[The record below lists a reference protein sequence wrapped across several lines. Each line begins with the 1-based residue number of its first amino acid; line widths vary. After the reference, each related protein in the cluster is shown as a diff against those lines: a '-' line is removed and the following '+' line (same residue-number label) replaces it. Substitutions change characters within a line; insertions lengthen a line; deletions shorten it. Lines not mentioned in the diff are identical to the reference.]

1 MSLYIYWASVGMGLA
16 IAMAVTALVVLVSG
30 PYLIPKLHSL
40 KYGQSIRD
48 EGPASHQKKSG
59 TPTMGGLMMIPAI
72 TIGTLVLDGF
82 QPEALLAIFVM
93 LGHFAIGFADDYI
106 KVVKKRNLGLT
117 AKQKLLAQIIM
128 AAVVIY
134 IGHNYLGLKTT
145 VWIPVADVVCDLG
158 SLYYAFVL
166 CVLVGTTNAVNLT
179 DGLDGLASGTVAVA
193 AAAYSIISFVTGHE
207 DLVYFSAAVSAACL
221 AFLVFNHHP
230 AKIFMGD
237 TGSLALGGALAAV
250 AILTQTELLLVI
262 VGAVFVA
269 EAMSVMMQVTYFKLT
284 GGKRIFRMSPL
295 HHHYELGGWSE
306 TRVVYTFW
314 TAGAIFAALA
324 LALIVK

>member
-1 MSLYIYWASVGMGLA
+1 MSFDFSLLA
-16 IAMAVTALVVLVSG
+16 AVVVTSLAVLISG
-30 PYLIPKLHSL
+30 PYLIPELHAL

-48 EGPASHQKKSG
+48 EGPKSHQKKSG

-72 TIGTLVLDGF
+72 ALGTLTVTGF
-82 QPEALLAIFVM
+82 DPEALLAVFVM
-93 LGHFAIGFADDYI
+93 AGHFAIGFTDDYI

-117 AKQKLLAQIIM
+117 AKQKLLAQIIV

-134 IGHNYLGLKTT
+134 VGHAYLNLKTA
-145 VWIPVADVVCDLG
+145 VLIPVLDTDLELG

-179 DGLDGLASGTVAVA
+179 DGLDGLAAGTVAVA
-193 AAAYSIISFVTGHE
+193 AGAYGVISHLTGHPA
-207 DLVYFSAAVSAACL
+207 LVYFSAAVTAGCL

-250 AILTQTELLLVI
+250 ALITRTELLLVV
-262 VGAVFVA
+262 VGGVFVA
-269 EAMSVMMQVTYFKLT
+269 EALSVMMQVAYFKLT

-306 TRVVYTFW
+306 NRVVYTFW
-314 TAGAIFAALA
+314 TAGFVFAVLG
-324 LALIVK
+324 LLLV